1 MKNLIF
7 IVLVVFAISN
17 ISAQGTVKLKLTL
30 KDMKMSTLS
39 FTKIKLVE
47 TSTGDSLV
55 QKTDGLGV
63 ANFLIE
69 SGQRWEVFYLGVK
82 DADVIEV
89 PASGNSTQSATLIYI
104 PDNQNIE
111 KLVANRTNLKF
122 EEIHE
127 NISIS
132 KFPEGIKSIIRL
144 KVLTNSDSPVR
155 NIEVCMVDI
164 QELKKYITKTDNSG
178 EARFFLE
185 NGKEYELDVDGIE
198 GYDIFKMPQG
208 QGVFMRPSITYKPT
222 EIKEVV
228 KNDTIWQTL
237 EQFQT
242 PTSSRALISVNLRN
256 YDREMLSGEIV
267 TLDEQGSKNI
277 YAGFTNK
284 NGKIDFLLPKGKSYV
299 VNFKYERG
307 AKLIDI
313 TTKYGMIRETGTYSY
328 RGSKEIE
335 TFYKE
340 AKRDMNGFMTE
351 FMYVGA
357 EPCQIKSDYL
367 EQTKDGYN
375 INFESESPTSTP
387 AIFNNSMVIGGGY
400 YSPDLYS
407 FDYNTGKF
415 NWGLKLSESG
425 ISSAVYEDDMIFVNT
440 YSCTLYG
447 VIASTGELKWS
458 KWLGP
463 VIYSAPSVYEGKV
476 YAIYP
481 NDINGVNNTGNENYV
496 MVCFDLKSGDIVWQN
511 HIDQEA
517 IASPVV
523 AGDYVYASTSTG
535 KMYRFNKTDG
545 KNSGVLND
553 FALGQ
558 PTVLKDNFYL
568 PVKSKDSNKQEVA
581 KYSVKDMKLVKRFTA
596 LATIMKAKKIN
607 DLQPTEKMNYN
618 NNQLVYSNNKNYQ
631 VVGKKLVCSDPED
644 GSIIWSSNIALTES
658 ENSFTSSIPV
668 VSGDKIILATHEGN
682 IKILKS
688 SDGSIIKEYTSE
700 YKYWNQPAVHNG
712 TIFAGTSIGKLVT
725 IKTNDKS
732 LTGWEMFGRNA
743 SHNTVVE

>member
-1 MKNLIF
+1 MKNSIL
-7 IVLVVFAISN
+7 IVLLMFVISN
-17 ISAQGTVKLKLTL
+17 LSAQGTVKLKLTL
-30 KDMKMSTLS
+30 KDMKMSPLS

-47 TSTGDSLV
+47 TSSGDSLV

-63 ANFLIE
+63 ANFVIE

-82 DADVIEV
+82 DADAIEV
-89 PASGNSTQSATLIYI
+89 PSSGNSTQNATLIYI
-104 PDNQNIE
+104 PDSENIE
-111 KLVANRTNLKF
+111 KLIADRTNLKF

-127 NISIS
+127 NISTS
-132 KFPEGIKSIIRL
+132 KFPEGTKSIIRL
-144 KVLTNSDSPVR
+144 KVLTNGDSPVR

-164 QELKKYITKTDNSG
+164 QGLKKYITKTDNSG

-198 GYDIFKMPQG
+198 GYDILKMPKG
-208 QGVFMRPSITYKPT
+208 QGVFMRPTITYKPT
-222 EIKEVV
+222 EINETV
-228 KNDTIWQTL
+228 KNDTIWQKL
-237 EQFQT
+237 EVFQT
-242 PTSSRALISVNLRN
+242 PTSQRALISVNLQN
-256 YDREMLSGEIV
+256 YEREKLAGEIV
-267 TLDEQGSKNI
+267 TLDEQGSKNV
-277 YAGFTNK
+277 YAGFTDK
-284 NGKIDFLLPKGKSYV
+284 NGKIDFLLPKGKSYI

-313 TTKYGMIRETGTYSY
+313 TTKYGMVRETGIYSY
-328 RGSKEIE
+328 RGSQNIE
-335 TFYKE
+335 QFYKD

-351 FMYVGA
+351 FMHVGA
-357 EPCQIKSDYL
+357 EPCQINSGYL

-375 INFESESPTSTP
+375 INFESQSPASTP

-425 ISSAVYEDDMIFVNT
+425 ISSAVYDDDMILVNT

-476 YAIYP
+476 YAVYP
-481 NDINGVNNTGNENYV
+481 NDINGVSNKNNEDYV
-496 MVCFDLKSGDIVWQN
+496 MVCFDLKTGNIVWQN
-511 HIDQEA
+511 RIDQEA

-523 AGDYVYASTSTG
+523 AGDYIYASTTTG
-535 KMYRFNKTDG
+535 KMYRFNKADG
-545 KNSGVLND
+545 TNAGTLND

-581 KYSVKDMKLVKRFTA
+581 KYSVKDMKLIKRFTA
-596 LATIMKAKKIN
+596 LASIIKAKKIN
-607 DLQPTEKMNYN
+607 ELQPTEKMNYN
-618 NNQLVYSNNKNYQ
+618 HNQLVYSNNKNYQ
-631 VVGKKLVCSDPED
+631 VVGKKLVCSNPDD
-644 GSIIWSSNIALTES
+644 GSIIWSSNIATNEAES
-658 ENSFTSSIPV
+658 SFTSTIPTV
-668 VSGDKIILATHEGN
+668 MADKIVIATHEGK
-682 IKILKS
+682 IKILKA
-688 SDGSIIKEYTSE
+688 SDGSVINEYSSDD
-700 YKYWNQPAVHNG
+700 KFWSQPAVHNG
-712 TIFAGTSIGKLVT
+712 TIFAGTSNGKLVT
-725 IKTNDKS
+725 VKTNDKS

-743 SHNTVVE
+743 SHNLVSE

>member
-1 MKNLIF
+1 MKNLI
-7 IVLVVFAISN
+7 ILVLAVFVISN
-17 ISAQGTVKLKLTL
+17 LSAQGTVKLKLTL
-30 KDMKMSTLS
+30 KDMKMSS
-39 FTKIKLVE
+39 ISYTKIKLVE
-47 TSTGDSLV
+47 KSSGDSLV

-104 PDNQNIE
+104 PDSENLE
-111 KLVANRTNLKF
+111 KLVADRTNMKF
-122 EEIHE
+122 EEINE
-127 NISIS
+127 NISMS
-132 KFPEGIKSIIRL
+132 KFPEGTKSIIRL

-164 QELKKYITKTDNSG
+164 QGLKKYITKTDNSG

-198 GYDIFKMPQG
+198 GYDIFKMPKG

-242 PTSSRALISVNLRN
+242 PTSSRALIAINLQN
-256 YDREMLSGEIV
+256 YDREMLADEIV

-277 YAGFTNK
+277 YAGKTDK
-284 NGKIDFLLPKGKSYV
+284 KGQLKFLLPKGKSYV

-313 TTKYGMIRETGTYSY
+313 TTKYGFVRETGTYTY
-328 RGSKEIE
+328 RGSKNVE

-351 FMYVGA
+351 FMHVDA
-357 EPCQIKSDYL
+357 EPCQIVSGYL
-367 EQTKDGYN
+367 EQTKLGYN
-375 INFESESPTSTP
+375 INFSSKSPASTP
-387 AIFNNSMVIGGGY
+387 AIFNNSMVVGGGY

-425 ISSAVYEDDMIFVNT
+425 ISSAVYDNDMILVNT

-463 VIYSAPSVYEGKV
+463 VIYSTPSVYEGKV
-476 YAIYP
+476 YTIYP
-481 NDINGVNNTGNENYV
+481 NDINGISNDKNENFV
-496 MVCFDLKSGDIVWQN
+496 MVCFDLKSGEIVWQN
-511 HIDQEA
+511 RIDQEA

-545 KNSGVLND
+545 KSDGILNE
-553 FALGQ
+553 FALSQ
-558 PTVLKDNFYL
+558 PTVLKESFYL
-568 PVKSKDSNKQEVA
+568 PVKSKDSNKQEIA
-581 KYSVKDMKLVKRFTA
+581 KFSVKDMKLLKRFTA
-596 LATIMKAKKIN
+596 LATIMKAKKID
-607 DLQPTEKMNYN
+607 DLQPTEKMNYI
-618 NNQLVYSNNKNYQ
+618 NNQVVYSNNKNYQ
-631 VVGKKLVCSDPED
+631 VLGKKLVCSDPDD
-644 GSIIWSSNIALTES
+644 GSIIWSSNIALIES
-658 ENSFTSSIPV
+658 ESSFTSSIPV
-668 VSGDKIILATHEGN
+668 VTADKIIIATHEGN
-682 IKILKS
+682 IKILKT
-688 SDGSIIKEYTSE
+688 SDGSLINEYSTGDI
-700 YKYWNQPAVHNG
+700 YWSQPAVHNG
-712 TIFAGTSIGKLVT
+712 TIFAGTSTGKLVT

-732 LTGWEMFGRNA
+732 ITGWEMFGHNA
-743 SHNTVVE
+743 AHNTVIE